1 MNEKIIDL
9 RRELHKYPE
18 ISNKEFKTTE
28 RIIRFINEF
37 NPDETIRLGDTGV
50 LFVFNGNEKG
60 KTVLFRAE
68 LDALPI
74 KEISEIEHKSVNENI
89 SHVCGH
95 DGHMAILAGLAQK
108 ISNDRPTKGS
118 VILLFQPAE
127 EVEQGARDVLENPK
141 FKNIHPDC
149 IFALHN
155 VPGFEKHK
163 IILKKGSFASASKGM
178 TVKLFG
184 KSSHAAEPQNGIS
197 PADAISQIISRLHK
211 LREDK
216 ALFSDFI
223 LLTIIHIQLGEISF
237 GTSPGY
243 AEMRIT
249 LRAFE
254 NEDMNLL
261 TSYCEKIIQ
270 EISRSEN
277 LKCVFSYSEVF
288 PATVNSDRCVDMVE
302 ESAKQL
308 GLEIEF
314 VKTPFKWSE
323 DFGYYT
329 EKFEAC
335 YFGLGSGIHQP
346 QLHNPDF
353 DFPDN
358 IIETGIN
365 TFFTIYKKIFN
376 YGL

>member
-1 MNEKIIDL
+1 MNQKIVDL

-28 RIIRFINEF
+28 RIIHFINEY
-37 NPDETIRLGDTGV
+37 NPDEVIRLGETGV
-50 LFVFNGNEKG
+50 LFVFKG
-60 KTVLFRAE
+60 KEEGKTILFRAE

-74 KEISEIEHKSVNENI
+74 KEISEIEHKSVNENR

-127 EVEQGARDVLENPK
+127 EVEQGARDVLENSK
-141 FKNIHPDC
+141 FKKINPDS

-178 TVKLFG
+178 TVKLIG

-243 AEMRIT
+243 AEIRIT

-270 EISRSEN
+270 EISHSEN
-277 LKCVFSYSEVF
+277 LKCEFSYSEVF
-288 PATVNSDRCVDMVE
+288 PATVNKDWCVDVVE

-308 GLEIEF
+308 GLEIEN
-314 VKTPFKWSE
+314 VKAPFKWSE
-323 DFGYYT
+323 DFGYFT
-329 EKFEAC
+329 EKYDAC
-335 YFGLGSGIHQP
+335 YFGLGSGNHQP
-346 QLHNPDF
+346 PLHNPDF
-353 DFPDN
+353 DFPDE

-376 YGL
+376 YGS

>member
-1 MNEKIIDL
+1 MNQKIIDL

-28 RIIRFINEF
+28 RIIRFINKY
-37 NPDETIRLGDTGV
+37 NPDETIRLGGTGV
-50 LFVFNGNEKG
+50 LFVFKGKEKG

-95 DGHMAILAGLAQK
+95 DGHMAVLAGLSQK
-108 ISNDRPTKGS
+108 ISNDRPAKGS

-149 IFALHN
+149 IYALHN
-155 VPGFEKHK
+155 VPGFSKHK
-163 IILKKGSFASASKGM
+163 IVLKKGSFASASKGM
-178 TVKLFG
+178 TIKLIG
-184 KSSHAAEPQNGIS
+184 KSSHAAEPENGIS
-197 PADAISQIISRLHK
+197 PAGAISQIISNLHD

-216 ALFSDFI
+216 TLFTDFI

-261 TSYCEKIIQ
+261 TSYCEKIIR
-270 EISRSEN
+270 EISHSEK
-277 LKCVFSYSEVF
+277 LRCEFSYSEEF
-288 PATVNSDRCVDMVE
+288 PATVNSDQYVE
-302 ESAKQL
+302 VVEKSAKQL
-308 GLEIEF
+308 GLETQY

-323 DFGYYT
+323 DFGYFT
-329 EKFEAC
+329 EKYDAC

-353 DFPDN
+353 DFPDD

-365 TFFTIYKKIFN
+365 IFYTIYKNTFN
-376 YGL
+376 YEL

>member
-1 MNEKIIDL
+1 MNQKNIDL

-37 NPDETIRLGDTGV
+37 NPDETVRLGDTGV
-50 LFVFNGNEKG
+50 FFVFKEKEKG
-60 KTVLFRAE
+60 KIVLFRAE

-108 ISNDRPTKGS
+108 ISNDRPAKGS

-149 IFALHN
+149 IYALHN

-163 IILKKGSFASASKGM
+163 IVLKKGSFASASKGM
-178 TVKLFG
+178 TIKLIG
-184 KSSHAAEPQNGIS
+184 KSSHAAEPENGIS
-197 PADAISQIISRLHK
+197 PAGAISQIISKLHD

-216 ALFSDFI
+216 TLFTDFI

-249 LRAFE
+249 LRAFK

-277 LKCVFSYSEVF
+277 LKCEFSYSEEF
-288 PATVNSDRCVDMVE
+288 PATVNSDQYVE
-302 ESAKQL
+302 VVEKSAKQL
-308 GLEIEF
+308 GLETQY

-323 DFGYYT
+323 DFGYFT
-329 EKFEAC
+329 EKYDAC

-353 DFPDN
+353 DFPDD

-365 TFFTIYKKIFN
+365 IFYTIYKNTFN
-376 YGL
+376 YEL